1 MRPQVAAEGEQAL
14 FVSLQRN
21 EGRGTAMTRRGVRAM
36 VDGYLSVLGLKREGV
51 SCHALRHSFAT
62 LSRAAGARL
71 DAIARAMG
79 HASVTTTQV
88 YADIVDAAAEN
99 PARFLVGAL
108 DTMER

>member
-1 MRPQVAAEGEQAL
+1 M
-14 FVSLQRN
+14 S
-21 EGRGTAMTRRGVRAM
+21 RRAIRKL
-36 VDGYLSVLGLKREGV
+36 VDRYLLRLDLKREGV

-62 LSRAAGARL
+62 LSGAAGARL

-88 YADIVDAAAEN
+88 CADIVDAAAEN

-108 DTMER
+108 DRLAD